1 MRELLRLA
9 RQLRCDSP
17 DPRETFVHSLR
28 IGTVVA
34 LLILIVANFSSR
46 SSRYRQAA

>member
-17 DPRETFVHSLR
+17 DPREAFIHRLR
-28 IGTVVA
+28 IGTGVA
-34 LLILIVANFSSR
+34 LLILIVLLLR
-46 SSRYRQAA
+46 

>member
-17 DPRETFVHSLR
+17 DPRETFVHRLR
-28 IGTVVA
+28 VGTMVA
-34 LLILIVANFSSR
+34 VFILIVILLR
-46 SSRYRQAA
+46 

>member
-17 DPRETFVHSLR
+17 DPREAFVHRLR
-28 IGTVVA
+28 IGSVVA
-34 LLILIVANFSSR
+34 LLILLVFLLR
-46 SSRYRQAA
+46 

>member
-17 DPRETFVHSLR
+17 DPREVFAHRVR
-28 IGTVVA
+28 VGVIVA
-34 LLILIVANFSSR
+34 LLILIVYLLR
-46 SSRYRQAA
+46 

>member
-17 DPRETFVHSLR
+17 DPREAFIHRLR
-28 IGTVVA
+28 IGTLVA
-34 LLILIVANFSSR
+34 LLILIIFLLR
-46 SSRYRQAA
+46 

>member
-17 DPRETFVHSLR
+17 DPREAFAHRMR
-28 IGTVVA
+28 IGVVVA
-34 LLILIVANFSSR
+34 LFILIAYLLR
-46 SSRYRQAA
+46 